1 MKNRINNIVKSL
13 AVAAL
18 GMLSLSSC
26 NDFLTIYPTD
36 KTIGENF
43 WQNKEDVTQVV
54 TGAYTAMINGGIIE
68 RMIMWGDY
76 RSDELKKHPSLK
88 NTTLDDISKGD
99 LYPSSGYN
107 SWACFYNVI
116 NTCNIVL
123 AHAPEVMEK
132 DPEFTEGDY
141 QTARAQMLGLR
152 ALCHF
157 YLVRAFRDIPYVTK
171 AYENTDDMKLDGQL
185 APDSTLQLCIED
197 LEEAEKGCYNY
208 GIFGEDDWRTT
219 GFLSKDAINAI
230 LADVYL
236 WRASLWSGTDAAK
249 SKEYYQ
255 ACIDHADKVIN
266 SHLNYFEANIK
277 GTSQESVYR
286 NSRQQYYL
294 YKGLWADYYNFVKGN
309 SSESVL
315 ELQFDGEKNS
325 NTLLC
330 KSYLKWEKQES
341 GYGMMV
347 GTSTVG
353 GAIGDNPSPA
363 TKSASTATYFQSEN
377 DYRFYNSSYGVNDD
391 NYSSYEVKKM
401 VNKEN
406 AIYDIPTRKKGS
418 IYIQPLR
425 DFDKFDQNWIIYR
438 ITDVMLMKAEAQIQL
453 AGTET
458 NKLKNPFALIQAV
471 NQRSISTTALKDTL
485 VYQDNYNKADKME
498 LLCLQERGRELCYE
512 GKRWF
517 DLVRY
522 CYRHMTG
529 VDPTKTL
536 YEIDPNGS
544 NLPSIANKSN
554 TFKDIL
560 ATKYST
566 NLYKFK
572 NEGHLYWPILNSETK
587 TNKLIH
593 QNPVWVETQSSE
605 RTEE

>member
-1 MKNRINNIVKSL
+1 M
-13 AVAAL
+13 
-18 GMLSLSSC
+18 
-26 NDFLTIYPTD
+26 
-36 KTIGENF
+36 
-43 WQNKEDVTQVV
+43 
-54 TGAYTAMINGGIIE
+54 
-68 RMIMWGDY
+68 
-76 RSDELKKHPSLK
+76 
-88 NTTLDDISKGD
+88 
-99 LYPSSGYN
+99 
-107 SWACFYNVI
+107 
-116 NTCNIVL
+116 
-123 AHAPEVMEK
+123 
-132 DPEFTEGDY
+132 
-141 QTARAQMLGLR
+141 
-152 ALCHF
+152 
-157 YLVRAFRDIPYVTK
+157 
-171 AYENTDDMKLDGQL
+171 
-185 APDSTLQLCIED
+185 
-197 LEEAEKGCYNY
+197 
-208 GIFGEDDWRTT
+208 
-219 GFLSKDAINAI
+219 LSKDAIHAI

-255 ACIDHADKVIN
+255 ACIDYADKVII
-266 SHLNYFEANIK
+266 SHRNYFEANIK
-277 GTSQESVYR
+277 GTSSEQDYR

-294 YKGLWADYYNFVKGN
+294 YKGLYANYYNFVLGN
-309 SSESVL
+309 SSESIL

-325 NTLLC
+325 NTMLC
-330 KSYLKWEKQES
+330 KSYFKWEKQES

-363 TKSASTATYFQSEN
+363 TKSASTSAYFQSEN
-377 DYRFYNSSYGVNDD
+377 DYRFYNSSYSVNDD
-391 NYSSYEVKKM
+391 SYTSYEVKKM

-406 AIYDIPTRKKGS
+406 AIWDIPARKKGS
-418 IYIQPLR
+418 IYVQPLR

-458 NKLKNPFALIQAV
+458 NNLKNPFALIQAV
-471 NQRSISTTALKDTL
+471 NQRSIKTTELKDTL

-498 LLCLQERGRELCYE
+498 MLCLQERGRELCYE

-544 NLPSIANKSN
+544 NLPSLANKGN
-554 TFKDIL
+554 LFKDIL
-560 ATKYST
+560 TTKYST

-572 NEGHLYWPILNSETK
+572 NEGYLYWPILNSETK

>member
-1 MKNRINNIVKSL
+1 MKNKINNIVKSF
-13 AVAAL
+13 AVATL
-18 GMLSLSSC
+18 GLLSLSSC

-54 TGAYTAMINGGIIE
+54 NGAYTAMINGGIIE

-88 NTTLDDISKGD
+88 NTTLDDISKVD

-107 SWACFYNVI
+107 SWASFYNVI

-132 DPEFTEGDY
+132 DPEFTKGDY
-141 QTARAQMLGLR
+141 QTVRAQMLGLR

-157 YLVRAFRDIPYVTK
+157 YLIRAFRDIPYVTRS
-171 AYENTDDMKLDGQL
+171 YENTDDMKLDGQL
-185 APDSTLQLCIED
+185 PPDSTLQLCIED

-208 GIFGEDDWRTT
+208 GIFGEYDWRTT
-219 GFLSKDAINAI
+219 GLLSKDAIHAI

-255 ACIDHADKVIN
+255 ACIDHADKVII
-266 SHLNYFEANIK
+266 SHRNYFEANIK
-277 GTSQESVYR
+277 GTSSEQDYR

-294 YKGLWADYYNFVKGN
+294 YKGLFANYYNFVLGN

-325 NTLLC
+325 NTMLC
-330 KSYLKWEKQES
+330 KSYFKWEKQES

-363 TKSASTATYFQSEN
+363 TKSASTSAYFQSEN

-401 VNKEN
+401 VDKTN
-406 AIYDIPTRKKGS
+406 AIYDIPTRKKGFA
-418 IYIQPLR
+418 YIQPLR

-471 NQRSISTTALKDTL
+471 NQRSIKTTELKDTL

-498 LLCLQERGRELCYE
+498 MLCLQERGRELCYE

-544 NLPSIANKSN
+544 NLPSLANKDN

-572 NEGHLYWPILNSETK
+572 NEGHLYWPILTSETK

>member
-1 MKNRINNIVKSL
+1 MKNKINNIVKSF

-18 GMLSLSSC
+18 GLLSLSSC

-43 WQNKEDVTQVV
+43 WQNKEDVTQMVN
-54 TGAYTAMINGGIIE
+54 GAYTAMIDGGIIE

-76 RSDELKKHPSLK
+76 RSDELKKHPSLI
-88 NTTLDDISKGD
+88 NTTLDDISKVD

-116 NTCNIVL
+116 NTCNIIL
-123 AHAPEVMEK
+123 GHAPEVMQK
-132 DPEFTEGDY
+132 DPEFTEDDY
-141 QTARAQMLGLR
+141 QTVRAQMLGLR

-157 YLVRAFRDIPYVTK
+157 YLIRAFRDIPYVTRS
-171 AYENTDDMKLDGQL
+171 YENTDDMKLDGQL
-185 APDSTLQLCIED
+185 PPDSTLQLCIED
-197 LEEAEKGCYNY
+197 LEEAEKSCYNY
-208 GIFGEDDWRTT
+208 GIFGKNDWRTT
-219 GFLSKDAINAI
+219 GLLSKDAIHAI

-236 WRASLWSGTDAAK
+236 WRASLWNGTDAAK

-255 ACIDHADKVIN
+255 ACIDHADKVIT

-277 GTSQESVYR
+277 GTSSETNYR

-294 YKGLWADYYNFVKGN
+294 YNGLLANYYNFVLGN
-309 SSESVL
+309 SSESIL

-325 NTLLC
+325 NTMLC
-330 KSYLKWEKQES
+330 KSYFKWEKQES

-347 GTSTVG
+347 GTYTVG
-353 GAIGDNPSPA
+353 GALADKPSPA
-363 TKSASTATYFQSEN
+363 TNSASTSAYFQSEN
-377 DYRFYNSSYGVNDD
+377 DYRFYNSSYGVNND
-391 NYSSYEVKKM
+391 NNTSYEVKKM
-401 VNKEN
+401 VDKEN
-406 AIYDIPTRKKGS
+406 VIYDIPTKKQGS
-418 IYIQPLR
+418 IYVQPLR
-425 DFDKFDQNWIIYR
+425 DFGKFDQNWIIYR
-438 ITDVMLMKAEAQIQL
+438 ITDIMLMKAEAQIQL

-458 NKLKNPFALIQAV
+458 SKYKEPFDLIQAV
-471 NQRSISTTALKDTL
+471 NQRSIKTTAREDYL
-485 VYQDNYNKADKME
+485 VYEGNYNKADKME

-544 NLPSIANKSN
+544 NLPSLANKGN
-554 TFKDIL
+554 LFKDIL

-572 NEGHLYWPILNSETK
+572 NEGYLYWPILNSETK

>member
-1 MKNRINNIVKSL
+1 MKNKINNIVKSF

-18 GMLSLSSC
+18 GLLSLSSC

-54 TGAYTAMINGGIIE
+54 NGAYTAMINGSIIE

-88 NTTLDDISKGD
+88 NTTLDDISKVD

-132 DPEFTEGDY
+132 DPEFTKGDY
-141 QTARAQMLGLR
+141 QTVRAQMLGLR

-157 YLVRAFRDIPYVTK
+157 YLIRAFRDIPYVTRS
-171 AYENTDDMKLDGQL
+171 YENTDDMKLDGQL
-185 APDSTLQLCIED
+185 PPDSTLQLCIED

-208 GIFGEDDWRTT
+208 GIFGEYDWRTT
-219 GFLSKDAINAI
+219 GLLSKDAIHAI

-255 ACIDHADKVIN
+255 ACIDHADKVII
-266 SHLNYFEANIK
+266 SHRNYFEANIK
-277 GTSQESVYR
+277 GTSSEQDYR

-294 YKGLWADYYNFVKGN
+294 YKGLYANYYNFVLGN

-325 NTLLC
+325 NTMLC
-330 KSYLKWEKQES
+330 KSYFKWEKQQS

-353 GAIGDNPSPA
+353 GAIGDSPSPA
-363 TKSASTATYFQSEN
+363 TKSASTSAYFQSEN

-401 VNKEN
+401 VDKTN
-406 AIYDIPTRKKGS
+406 AIYDIPTRKKGFA
-418 IYIQPLR
+418 YIQPLR

-471 NQRSISTTALKDTL
+471 NQRSIKTTELKDTL

-498 LLCLQERGRELCYE
+498 MLCLQERGRELCYE

-544 NLPSIANKSN
+544 NLPSLANKDN

-572 NEGHLYWPILNSETK
+572 NEGHLYWPILTSETK